1 MDFILE
7 MIRDILFTI
16 LIWLILFP
24 VVIVLA
30 TPVILTLSVFGR
42 NDRYPVRV
50 GHGYCSVFE
59 FWSEWGLW
67 CIPWGSP
74 D

>member
-1 MDFILE
+1 MSFVLE
-7 MIRDILFTI
+7 LIRDILFAI

-30 TPVILTLSVFGR
+30 TPVILTASVFGR
-42 NDRYPVRV
+42 NERYPLRV
-50 GHGYCSVFE
+50 ANGYCSVFE
-59 FWSEWGLW
+59 YWLDNGLW
-67 CIPWGSP
+67 CVPWGGM